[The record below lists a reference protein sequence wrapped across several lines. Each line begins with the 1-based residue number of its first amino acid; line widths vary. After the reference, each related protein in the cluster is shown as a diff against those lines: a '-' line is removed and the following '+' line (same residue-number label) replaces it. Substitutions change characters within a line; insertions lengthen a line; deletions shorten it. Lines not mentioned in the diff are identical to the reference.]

1 MIHQLNPSKRLT
13 AIAKYITDDSIFA
26 DIGSDH
32 AYLPCFVCLNN
43 PSIQAIAGEVQKGPY
58 ENAKKNVNKHALSN
72 QIDVRLGNGL
82 EIITSKDHIDTIV
95 LAGMGGQLIIDILQ
109 SGKEK
114 LRTIDTIITQP
125 NTNLQLVRQYLN
137 VVGYHLTKEHI
148 MKENGIIYEI
158 LVAKQSAADPYFYH
172 DEKEFYFGPFLFQEQ
187 PKLFLEMWQQEL
199 LHLER
204 IHKQIKQAIEI
215 DTEKLAEI
223 EKKINW
229 IKEDVL

>member
-1 MIHQLNPSKRLT
+1 
-13 AIAKYITDDSIFA
+13 
-26 DIGSDH
+26 
-32 AYLPCFVCLNN
+32 
-43 PSIQAIAGEVQKGPY
+43 
-58 ENAKKNVNKHALSN
+58 KHALSN

-95 LAGMGGQLIIDILQ
+95 LEGMDGQIIIDILQ
-109 SGKEK
+109 SGKEN
-114 LRTIDTIITQP
+114 LRTINTIITQP
-125 NTNLQLVRQYLN
+125 KTNLQLVKQYFN
-137 VVGYHLTKEHI
+137 VVDYHLTKEHI
-148 MKENGIIYEI
+148 MKENDIIYEI
-158 LVAKQSAADPYFYH
+158 LVDKQYAEDPYFYH
-172 DEKEFYFGPFLFQEQ
+172 DEREFYFGSFLFQEQ

-199 LHLER
+199 LHLEG

>member
-1 MIHQLNPSKRLT
+1 MIHQLKPSKRLR
-13 AIAKYITDDSIFA
+13 AIAKYIPNDSIFA

-43 PSIQAIAGEVQKGPY
+43 PSIQSIAGEVQKGPY
-58 ENAKKNVNKHALSN
+58 DNAKKNVDKHELSN

-82 EIITSKDHIDTIV
+82 DIITSKDHVDTIV
-95 LAGMGGQLIIDILQ
+95 LAGMGGQLIMDILQ
-109 SGKEK
+109 TGKEK

-125 NTNLQLVRQYLN
+125 NTNQQLVRQYLN
-137 VVGYHLTKEHI
+137 DIGYHLTKEHI

-158 LVAKQSAADPYFYH
+158 LIAKKSAADPYSNH
-172 DEKEFYFGPFLFQEQ
+172 DEKEFYFGPFLFQER

-204 IHKQIKQAIEI
+204 IHNQIKQAVET
-215 DTEKLAEI
+215 DTERLAEI
-223 EKKINW
+223 EKKIIW
-229 IKEDVL
+229 IKEDVF

>member
-13 AIAKYITDDSIFA
+13 AIAKYITDDSILA
-26 DIGSDH
+26 AIGSDH
-32 AYLPCFVCLNN
+32 AYLPCFVCFNN
-43 PSIQAIAGEVQKGPY
+43 PSIQSIAGAVQKGPY
-58 ENAKKNVNKHALSN
+58 QHAKKNVNKHARST
-72 QIDVRLGNGL
+72 QIDVSLAHSL
-82 EIITSKDHIDTIV
+82 QIITAKANIDTTVI
-95 LAGMGGQLIIDILQ
+95 AGMGGQLMIDILQ
-109 SGKEK
+109 SAKEK
-114 LRTIDTIITQP
+114 LPTIDTIITQP

-204 IHKQIKQAIEI
+204 IHKQIKQAIKI

-229 IKEDVL
+229 